1 MLRKLLIT
9 TIALSLVGTAQARD
23 TVTRI
28 ALQDAINMGMESGQ
42 LDGSVR
48 FFLEGQ
54 HTPSIAERHG
64 EGVSNKKTNGVGK
77 DDVYGCRYVAL
88 SALIS
93 LQQAARQQGANAVVD
108 IVSYYK
114 KNVVSDPA
122 EVECHAG
129 AIMIGVAL
137 RGEYATL
144 AD

>member
-1 MLRKLLIT
+1 MLRKLLVMMV
-9 TIALSLVGTAQARD
+9 ALSLVGTAQARD

-93 LQQAARQQGANAVVD
+93 LQQAARQRGANAVVD

-129 AIMIGVAL
+129 VIMIGVAL